1 MATSTNSKMVQGHLA
16 VAKAMNI
23 PVSTK
28 HCIELCRT
36 LRYKNISYAKKYL
49 EEVAQLK
56 RAVEFKRF
64 VRNTAHKRGMSSGRY
79 PQKAAHEILKLLKS
93 VEANA
98 HFKGLNTGSLKIT
111 KLVANR
117 APNPFG
123 GGRHRTGTKRSHV
136 EVEVKEK
143 GVADKKEKK
152 TVDVSASKKEHTET
166 VTKKVESVVPA
177 HDHDH
182 HDREVHTHT
191 EGHNHTDHDHKH
203 EEHKATSAAPVKPA
217 IKAKVAAEEVSSAEL
232 LRRAQQ
238 KAAELKQR
246 DKERK
251 DAEQVSSLYDELQKK
266 GSLRSTGVKK

>member
-111 KLVANR
+111 KLMANR
-117 APNPFG
+117 APNPYG
-123 GGRHRTGTKRSHV
+123 GGRHRTGTKRTHL
-136 EVEVKEK
+136 EVEVKERGAAGK
-143 GVADKKEKK
+143 KKVVEPVVQKKKE
-152 TVDVSASKKEHTET
+152 TVHTET
-166 VTKKVESVVPA
+166 AKSHTHAADHTHEHGHEHTHAHPA
-177 HDHDH
+177 HDHQ
-182 HDREVHTHT
+182 
-191 EGHNHTDHDHKH
+191 HDHADH
-203 EEHKATSAAPVKPA
+203 QHKPA
-217 IKAKVAAEEVSSAEL
+217 PAKPAV
-232 LRRAQQ
+232 
-238 KAAELKQR
+238 
-246 DKERK
+246 
-251 DAEQVSSLYDELQKK
+251 
-266 GSLRSTGVKK
+266 